1 LLELYSFSTE
11 REITVNQA
19 KSMRALH
26 DIFQLPMS
34 PEAFQ
39 QYNSLREEIDFL
51 EITQE
56 TDNWIYIWGTSKFLV
71 HKAYTALSGHMA
83 THPVLTNCGIL
94 NVNQN
99 IEFSFGY

>member
-19 KSMRALH
+19 KSMMDLH
-26 DIFQLPMS
+26 DIFQLAIT

-39 QYNSLREEIDFL
+39 QYNSLRKEIDFL

-83 THPVLTNCGIL
+83 THPVLTNCGLL
-94 NVNQN
+94 NVNQS